1 MKDLKKIQEF
11 FSKPLEEAELKL
23 GVKYGLPN
31 GDTGYIMTQSSDD
44 PKDWIF
50 SDGFKKVPYLSVK
63 KELKPL
69 ATQPGK
75 YDGAFDL
82 GLGKGH
88 HIDERMDDVDNFAGS
103 DPKAG
108 SMIQGRGFDWDKNTV
123 RSTFLKKER
132 AQLMRDRE
140 QEAEHHID
148 ERMDDED
155 FDSLEDAIANREFGM
170 DYNQLGP
177 NEKEWVRDEM
187 SMNERID
194 FDEALNLRAI
204 KVEIEDEIIQLR
216 REMEDEGD
224 ESKANYYGGKLN
236 KLEDKLAKVKKQLD
250 DYDMN
255 ESVSKSKMPTQ
266 SQVDRF
272 FTLTQNETHYLNSK
286 PVQGQKKTPSNMEVE
301 PWDEYDLSN
310 WNALVRKAR
319 QRGKSID
326 ETSRGRVS
334 MPSYVKDK
342 KFPNF
347 LYVNIEYDLG
357 PGGSSIALGKET
369 MSGQIRRESAAEA
382 MRLAGDVARDLKAE
396 YDLEDIDIVDK
407 ENGVVQVFAVSDDFI
422 NMDPN
427 MLGESLNENDEE
439 EEVDYSNI
447 SSLEDELRRLRR
459 WSSQYGSKGADSKI
473 EYLEQRIEYLKS
485 NPLNE
490 DESDVYRWVNNLKY
504 WYDKSLN
511 APDVR
516 NTPGGQELFKSEV
529 KKWVSTLNEAKEED
543 KIDII
548 TMDVPLF
555 IRALEYAK
563 EDAQEDMDLHDFAER
578 AIAATKEQG
587 ILQMDDYDMLVGGKE
602 PMGESNIT
610 EASVPSNIK
619 SFAKRKGVTALV
631 NKVAG
636 WAEKVGARISGGTAI
651 GYNYSTLVLD
661 MKHQAGEI
669 RINTDN
675 DTIKLYNTPV
685 NSFPEFKKIYD
696 EKNPKQDLEEGMGG
710 QLDEKY
716 FIEVSVRDAR
726 KALSIFDDQF
736 RSADIKMYGS
746 NVYASNDF
754 GDMYDLYN
762 SLIAQDIEISDL
774 TDFDQDPDNDNLYE
788 NVAQKVIDKIK
799 EAKPGLWA
807 NINAKKKRGEKPSHG
822 NSDAFKSA
830 VKAGKEINKLK
841 EEEGVPHYTKDGKLY
856 DGPTHK
862 DASGKLMT
870 GDTHTSKSEYLYH
883 KEDLNEFEDGGTEEK
898 AFDSDLMVAANG
910 IASTLG
916 KELKDKQGEEKQLD
930 EAIVTSAIAAVLT
943 GNALIGFISKMTAK
957 LMKKLN
963 YKKGEDI
970 AEKIHHWAH
979 DNETAFQTPIKRVLA
994 FFIKDKQKL
1003 DITTKAIYAIIIAGM
1018 AAGYGADAVSSLG
1031 KADWFKSA
1039 LASLK
1044 TLAKSDEA
1052 IVNAYPAI
1060 KSLMV

>member
-23 GVKYGLPN
+23 GVKYELPN

-88 HIDERMDDVDNFAGS
+88 HIDERMDD
-103 DPKAG
+103 
-108 SMIQGRGFDWDKNTV
+108 
-123 RSTFLKKER
+123 
-132 AQLMRDRE
+132 
-140 QEAEHHID
+140 
-148 ERMDDED
+148 ED

-194 FDEALNLRAI
+194 FDKALNLRAI
-204 KVEIEDEIIQLR
+204 KVEIEDEITQLR
-216 REMEDEGD
+216 MEMEDEGD

-272 FTLTQNETHYLNSK
+272 FILTQNETHYLNSK
-286 PVQGQKKTPSNMEVE
+286 PVQGQKKTSSNMEVE

-310 WNALVRKAR
+310 WNALVKKAKAK
-319 QRGKSID
+319 GKSID
-326 ETSRGRVS
+326 EASRAKIS
-334 MPSYVKDK
+334 KPSIVKDK

-369 MSGQIRRESAAEA
+369 MSGQIRRESAAAAMKLGNEIAKKLEA
-382 MRLAGDVARDLKAE
+382 K
-396 YDLEDIDIVDK
+396 YNLEDIDVVDK

-422 NMDPN
+422 KMSTP
-427 MLGESLNENDEE
+427 
-439 EEVDYSNI
+439 
-447 SSLEDELRRLRR
+447 SLE
-459 WSSQYGSKGADSKI
+459 
-473 EYLEQRIEYLKS
+473 
-485 NPLNE
+485 
-490 DESDVYRWVNNLKY
+490 
-504 WYDKSLN
+504 
-511 APDVR
+511 
-516 NTPGGQELFKSEV
+516 
-529 KKWVSTLNEAKEED
+529 EAKEED
-543 KIDII
+543 KIDIV

-602 PMGESNIT
+602 PMDESNIT

-685 NSFPEFKKIYD
+685 NSLAQFKKVYD

-762 SLIAQDIEISDL
+762 SLIAQDIEISDS

-807 NINAKKKRGEKPSHG
+807 NINAKQKRGEKPSHG

-841 EEEGVPHYTKDGKLY
+841 EEEGVPHFTKDGKLY

-870 GDTHTSKSEYLYH
+870 GDTHTSESEYLYH
-883 KEDLNEFEDGGTEEK
+883 KEDLNK
-898 AFDSDLMVAANG
+898 V
-910 IASTLG
+910 
-916 KELKDKQGEEKQLD
+916 
-930 EAIVTSAIAAVLT
+930 
-943 GNALIGFISKMTAK
+943 
-957 LMKKLN
+957 
-963 YKKGEDI
+963 
-970 AEKIHHWAH
+970 
-979 DNETAFQTPIKRVLA
+979 
-994 FFIKDKQKL
+994 
-1003 DITTKAIYAIIIAGM
+1003 
-1018 AAGYGADAVSSLG
+1018 
-1031 KADWFKSA
+1031 
-1039 LASLK
+1039 
-1044 TLAKSDEA
+1044 
-1052 IVNAYPAI
+1052 
-1060 KSLMV
+1060 